1 MISNLDF
8 VISTSAAPSMLSS
21 CLGIPTI
28 IYSSYDIIWLGRKYK
43 FASIPFIKIPLIYPT
58 ENAEN
63 DEDIVPDM
71 IKFLKNKYK

>member
-1 MISNLDF
+1 
-8 VISTSAAPSMLSS
+8 MLSS

-28 IYSSYDIIWLGRKYK
+28 IYSSYDMIWLGRKQKFDQHPFYK
-43 FASIPFIKIPLIYPT
+43 NTLIYPT

-63 DEDIVPDM
+63 DEDIVPDV